1 MVSFY
6 SFSYAIF
13 LELKE
18 LENSEAQHHVRGNLQ
33 FLEFDIFYCECNV
46 RLCLNI
52 SSATVNIFNIVISCP
67 FLNVN
72 LKLDCLS
79 EDIFSLIWILTR
91 L

>member
-18 LENSEAQHHVRGNLQ
+18 LENSWAQHNVRGNLQ

-46 RLCLNI
+46 GGLH
-52 SSATVNIFNIVISCP
+52 
-67 FLNVN
+67 LNV
-72 LKLDCLS
+72 CTVTIS
-79 EDIFSLIWILTR
+79 WIISPW
-91 L
+91 